1 MSLGVM
7 LLLMIP
13 GLNLLF
19 VVWCLAAGWAAVLL
33 YRRITGAALT
43 VSAGAMLGSIT
54 GVLTFVS
61 ITALMA
67 ISLPFISRQQLDE
80 LVKQTPQMDQLIKDP
95 VTLGMATLIGLLMFF
110 ALIVG
115 TCAAGGA
122 LGARFAARN
131 SNA

>member
-1 MSLGVM
+1 M
-7 LLLMIP
+7 LLFMIP

-19 VVWCLAAGWAAVLL
+19 VIWCLAAGWAAVMV
-33 YRRITGAALT
+33 YRRISGAAL
-43 VSAGAMLGSIT
+43 SIGAGAKLGSIT

-61 ITALMA
+61 MTALTA
-67 ISLPFISRQQLDE
+67 ISLPFISREQLDE
-80 LVKQTPQMDQLIKDP
+80 IVKQTPQMDQVVKDP
-95 VTLGMATLIGLLMFF
+95 VTLGIVAVIGLLMFF

-122 LGARFAARN
+122 LGARFAARG